1 MPLKV
6 LTANVDLQF
15 TEVCVVSAGKLHDE
29 ISVRRQT
36 AGAVQSD
43 CSPVFNLSRVLT
55 TDCVVP
61 QGRCRDNW

>member
-36 AGAVQSD
+36 AGAV
-43 CSPVFNLSRVLT
+43 
-55 TDCVVP
+55 
-61 QGRCRDNW
+61 